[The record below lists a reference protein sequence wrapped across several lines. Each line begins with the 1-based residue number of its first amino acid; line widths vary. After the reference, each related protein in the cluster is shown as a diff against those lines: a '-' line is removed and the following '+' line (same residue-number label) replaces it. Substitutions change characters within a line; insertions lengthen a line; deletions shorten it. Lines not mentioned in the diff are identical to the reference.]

1 MPMARP
7 ATVEDVARMAGV
19 SRQTVSNV
27 LNAPD
32 IVREATRERVRQ
44 AITELAYRPHAAAR
58 RLRTRRSSTIGIH
71 LDPYL
76 GGISGVILDRFVH
89 ALTERASER
98 GMRVLI
104 YSARTAEE
112 EIDRL
117 TDLID
122 GAEIDAVVITG
133 TFFGDP
139 RTGWLLQRNVPFV
152 SFGRPWGGEDV
163 FASAHTW
170 VDVDGAAGTR
180 AATRHL
186 LAAAGPRVGFFGW
199 PHGSGTGDD
208 RERGWR
214 EAMADAGATGPRFES
229 VDGLAV
235 AREVMT
241 GIFAEPGVLAGLDA
255 LVCVSDAHAVG
266 AHLAAADAGRRD
278 LPVIGF
284 DNTPV
289 AEALGISSV
298 EQSPERVAAAVLD
311 LLMGPSGHEVAA
323 PEQGAAPEH
332 VLVEP
337 RLIVR

>member
-1 MPMARP
+1 MAKP
-7 ATVEDVARMAGV
+7 PTVEDVARVAGV

-27 LNAPD
+27 LNSPG
-32 IVREATRERVRQ
+32 IVRDETRERVQR
-44 AITELAYRPHAAAR
+44 AIADLAYHPHAAAR

-71 LDPYL
+71 LDPYS

-112 EIDRL
+112 EIERL
-117 TDLID
+117 GDLVD
-122 GAEIDAVVITG
+122 GAEIDAVVVTG

-139 RTGWLLQRNVPFV
+139 RTGWLLERDVPFV

-163 FASAHTW
+163 YRSAHTW
-170 VDVDGAAGTR
+170 VDVDGASGTR
-180 AATRHL
+180 AATRHAL
-186 LAAAGPRVGFFGW
+186 TTAGRRVGYFGW
-199 PHGSGTGDD
+199 PQGSGTGDD

-214 EAMADAGATGPRFES
+214 EAMTDAGATGPRFEA
-229 VDGLAV
+229 VDGLAL
-235 AREVMT
+235 ARERMSEA
-241 GIFAEPGVLAGLDA
+241 FAEPGILRDLDA
-255 LVCVSDAHAVG
+255 LVCVSDSHAVG
-266 AHLAAADAGRRD
+266 AHLAAADAGRRS
-278 LPVIGF
+278 LPVFGF

-289 AEALGISSV
+289 AEALGISSI
-298 EQSPERVAAAVLD
+298 EQSPELVAAAVLD
-311 LLMGPSGHEVAA
+311 LLMGPTGHAVAPRDREA
-323 PEQGAAPEH
+323 PPEH